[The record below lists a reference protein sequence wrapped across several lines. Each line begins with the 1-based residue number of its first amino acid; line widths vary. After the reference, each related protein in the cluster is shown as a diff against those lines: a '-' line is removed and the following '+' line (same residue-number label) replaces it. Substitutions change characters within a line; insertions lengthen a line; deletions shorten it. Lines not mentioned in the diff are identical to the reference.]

1 MGQVKAYAE
10 WAKEEGY
17 LDSNYKPI
25 DKTKGDM
32 DWVDDY
38 VKDRNSNMP
47 SRHFNNATTMQLEAV
62 VKTIHKKEKK

>member
-10 WAKEEGY
+10 WAKNKGY
-17 LDSNYKPI
+17 LDNNYKPI

-38 VKDRNSNMP
+38 VKQRNSNMP
-47 SRHFNNATTMQLEAV
+47 SRHFNNAITAQLEVV
-62 VKTIHKKEKK
+62 VKAIHKKEKT